1 MRVLK
6 KDYNNYRKEKQ
17 RFSIVKVSGK
27 TTSVLVGLTI
37 FGGLLLDA
45 PNAQADTT
53 PSYEVASDT
62 SSSTTAT
69 NSKEVT
75 LSSTTDKANQASDQT
90 VSSTSNES
98 SQASATSVD
107 NNEASSATSTTN
119 NVATSD
125 ASTTSSD
132 ITVANNTNTTAND
145 ATNNSTTDNTV
156 KVRTKR
162 ALPEASS
169 TTNYDVDD
177 IYNYYVSKGGTAS
190 KQKVQDLIDYKN
202 NSSRVTAI
210 LNLTVDSY
218 WVDQVLNKEVLNA
231 QKFTDSYI
239 DRIITT
245 SGNSLVTTTN
255 SKIDD
260 QIAKLTELQ
269 QKYPNSKEVEN
280 AIEKLN
286 ETKNSVTL
294 ENVYNAEKMQDVID
308 TLNKYG
314 SVSAYDDLEKAAE
327 NEQTSGSGELDNAK
341 TDAKAAIDK
350 LENLNDAQKA
360 MAKEAVDNATTTA
373 DVTTAQNAA
382 TGLDNDMSGL
392 KNSVSDVDTTKN
404 GENYTNA
411 SEEAKKAYD
420 EAVSNAQSI
429 LDQAGNNA
437 TSDEVA
443 VAKKAVEDTKTGLD
457 GTTNLSNAKN
467 EAQAAIDKLENL
479 NDAQKAAA
487 KEAVA
492 NATTTADV
500 TTAQNAATGLD
511 NDMSGLKNSV
521 SDVDTTKNGENY
533 TNASEEAKKAYDE
546 AVSNAQSILDQAG
559 NNATSDEVA
568 VAKKAVED
576 TKTGLDGTTNLSNA
590 KNEAQAAIDKLEN
603 LNDKQ
608 KAAAKEAVSNA
619 TTTADVTT
627 AQNAATGLDNDML
640 GLKNSVSDV
649 DTTKNGENY
658 TNASEEAKK
667 VYDEAVS
674 NVQAILDKAG
684 NDATSDEVAAS
695 KKAVEDAKKALDGTT
710 NLSNAKNE
718 AQAAID
724 KLENLNDAQKAAAKE
739 AVDNATTTAE
749 VTNAQTSATGLDNDM
764 LGLKNSVSDV
774 DTTKNGENYTNASEE
789 AKKVYDEAV
798 SNVQAILDKAGND
811 ATSDEVAASKKAV
824 EDAKKALDGTTNLS
838 NAKNEA
844 QAAIDKLENLNDA
857 QKAAAKEAVDN
868 ATTTAEVTNAQTSA
882 TGLDNDMLGLKN
894 SVSDVDTTKNGENYT
909 NASEEAKK
917 VYDEAVSNV
926 QAILDKAGNDATSD
940 EVAASKK
947 AVEDA
952 KKALD
957 GTTNL
962 SNAKNEAQAAIDK
975 LENLNDAQKAAAKEA
990 VDNATTTA
998 EVTNAQTSAT
1008 GLDNDMLGLKNS
1020 VSDVDTTKNG
1030 ENYTNASEEAKK
1042 VYDEA
1047 VANAQAILDQAGNS
1061 ATSDEVAAAKKAV
1074 EDAKTGLDGTSN
1086 LSNAKADAQ
1095 AAIDKLENLN
1105 DAQKAGFIADVD
1117 AASSQQLVEQAVA
1130 DAKALDSEM
1139 AKLRQEVES
1148 SNQVKDTTKY
1158 ANSSDTLK
1166 KNYDDLLA
1174 VATALVSKNGI
1185 DANLATVQQLVS
1197 ELKAARLAL
1206 NGVDTKVETNNNTN
1220 VNKAKDSL
1228 SNKATASLKTTSLPQ
1243 TGETKENTSLV
1254 GAMLATIGGVLG
1266 LGLTRRKKEDK

>member
-1 MRVLK
+1 MK

-443 VAKKAVEDTKTGLD
+443 
-457 GTTNLSNAKN
+457 
-467 EAQAAIDKLENL
+467 
-479 NDAQKAAA
+479 
-487 KEAVA
+487 
-492 NATTTADV
+492 
-500 TTAQNAATGLD
+500 
-511 NDMSGLKNSV
+511 
-521 SDVDTTKNGENY
+521 
-533 TNASEEAKKAYDE
+533 
-546 AVSNAQSILDQAG
+546 
-559 NNATSDEVA
+559 
-568 VAKKAVED
+568 
-576 TKTGLDGTTNLSNA
+576 
-590 KNEAQAAIDKLEN
+590 
-603 LNDKQ
+603 
-608 KAAAKEAVSNA
+608 
-619 TTTADVTT
+619 
-627 AQNAATGLDNDML
+627 
-640 GLKNSVSDV
+640 
-649 DTTKNGENY
+649 
-658 TNASEEAKK
+658 
-667 VYDEAVS
+667 
-674 NVQAILDKAG
+674 
-684 NDATSDEVAAS
+684 
-695 KKAVEDAKKALDGTT
+695 
-710 NLSNAKNE
+710 
-718 AQAAID
+718 
-724 KLENLNDAQKAAAKE
+724 
-739 AVDNATTTAE
+739 
-749 VTNAQTSATGLDNDM
+749 
-764 LGLKNSVSDV
+764 
-774 DTTKNGENYTNASEE
+774 
-789 AKKVYDEAV
+789 
-798 SNVQAILDKAGND
+798 
-811 ATSDEVAASKKAV
+811 
-824 EDAKKALDGTTNLS
+824 
-838 NAKNEA
+838 
-844 QAAIDKLENLNDA
+844 
-857 QKAAAKEAVDN
+857 
-868 ATTTAEVTNAQTSA
+868 
-882 TGLDNDMLGLKN
+882 
-894 SVSDVDTTKNGENYT
+894 
-909 NASEEAKK
+909 
-917 VYDEAVSNV
+917 
-926 QAILDKAGNDATSD
+926 
-940 EVAASKK
+940 
-947 AVEDA
+947 
-952 KKALD
+952 
-957 GTTNL
+957 
-962 SNAKNEAQAAIDK
+962 
-975 LENLNDAQKAAAKEA
+975 
-990 VDNATTTA
+990 
-998 EVTNAQTSAT
+998 
-1008 GLDNDMLGLKNS
+1008 
-1020 VSDVDTTKNG
+1020 
-1030 ENYTNASEEAKK
+1030 
-1042 VYDEA
+1042 
-1047 VANAQAILDQAGNS
+1047 
-1061 ATSDEVAAAKKAV
+1061 AAKKAV

>member
-1 MRVLK
+1 MK

-429 LDQAGNNA
+429 LD
-437 TSDEVA
+437 
-443 VAKKAVEDTKTGLD
+443 
-457 GTTNLSNAKN
+457 
-467 EAQAAIDKLENL
+467 
-479 NDAQKAAA
+479 
-487 KEAVA
+487 
-492 NATTTADV
+492 
-500 TTAQNAATGLD
+500 
-511 NDMSGLKNSV
+511 
-521 SDVDTTKNGENY
+521 
-533 TNASEEAKKAYDE
+533 
-546 AVSNAQSILDQAG
+546 
-559 NNATSDEVA
+559 
-568 VAKKAVED
+568 
-576 TKTGLDGTTNLSNA
+576 
-590 KNEAQAAIDKLEN
+590 
-603 LNDKQ
+603 
-608 KAAAKEAVSNA
+608 
-619 TTTADVTT
+619 
-627 AQNAATGLDNDML
+627 
-640 GLKNSVSDV
+640 
-649 DTTKNGENY
+649 
-658 TNASEEAKK
+658 
-667 VYDEAVS
+667 
-674 NVQAILDKAG
+674 KAG
-684 NDATSDEVAAS
+684 NSATSDEVAAA
-695 KKAVEDAKKALDGTT
+695 KKAVEDAKTALDGTT
-710 NLSNAKNE
+710 NLSNAKAD

-838 NAKNEA
+838 NAKADA

-962 SNAKNEAQAAIDK
+962 SNAKADAQAAIDK

-1008 GLDNDMLGLKNS
+1008 GLDNDMSDLKNS

>member
-429 LDQAGNNA
+429 LD
-437 TSDEVA
+437 
-443 VAKKAVEDTKTGLD
+443 
-457 GTTNLSNAKN
+457 
-467 EAQAAIDKLENL
+467 
-479 NDAQKAAA
+479 
-487 KEAVA
+487 
-492 NATTTADV
+492 
-500 TTAQNAATGLD
+500 
-511 NDMSGLKNSV
+511 
-521 SDVDTTKNGENY
+521 
-533 TNASEEAKKAYDE
+533 
-546 AVSNAQSILDQAG
+546 
-559 NNATSDEVA
+559 
-568 VAKKAVED
+568 
-576 TKTGLDGTTNLSNA
+576 
-590 KNEAQAAIDKLEN
+590 
-603 LNDKQ
+603 
-608 KAAAKEAVSNA
+608 
-619 TTTADVTT
+619 
-627 AQNAATGLDNDML
+627 
-640 GLKNSVSDV
+640 
-649 DTTKNGENY
+649 
-658 TNASEEAKK
+658 
-667 VYDEAVS
+667 
-674 NVQAILDKAG
+674 KAG
-684 NDATSDEVAAS
+684 NSATSDEVAAA
-695 KKAVEDAKKALDGTT
+695 KKAVEDAKTALDGTT
-710 NLSNAKNE
+710 NLSNAKAD

-764 LGLKNSVSDV
+764 SD
-774 DTTKNGENYTNASEE
+774 
-789 AKKVYDEAV
+789 
-798 SNVQAILDKAGND
+798 
-811 ATSDEVAASKKAV
+811 
-824 EDAKKALDGTTNLS
+824 
-838 NAKNEA
+838 
-844 QAAIDKLENLNDA
+844 
-857 QKAAAKEAVDN
+857 
-868 ATTTAEVTNAQTSA
+868 
-882 TGLDNDMLGLKN
+882 
-894 SVSDVDTTKNGENYT
+894 
-909 NASEEAKK
+909 
-917 VYDEAVSNV
+917 
-926 QAILDKAGNDATSD
+926 
-940 EVAASKK
+940 
-947 AVEDA
+947 
-952 KKALD
+952 
-957 GTTNL
+957 
-962 SNAKNEAQAAIDK
+962 
-975 LENLNDAQKAAAKEA
+975 
-990 VDNATTTA
+990 
-998 EVTNAQTSAT
+998 
-1008 GLDNDMLGLKNS
+1008 LKNS

>member
-429 LDQAGNNA
+429 LD
-437 TSDEVA
+437 
-443 VAKKAVEDTKTGLD
+443 
-457 GTTNLSNAKN
+457 
-467 EAQAAIDKLENL
+467 
-479 NDAQKAAA
+479 
-487 KEAVA
+487 
-492 NATTTADV
+492 
-500 TTAQNAATGLD
+500 
-511 NDMSGLKNSV
+511 
-521 SDVDTTKNGENY
+521 
-533 TNASEEAKKAYDE
+533 
-546 AVSNAQSILDQAG
+546 
-559 NNATSDEVA
+559 
-568 VAKKAVED
+568 
-576 TKTGLDGTTNLSNA
+576 
-590 KNEAQAAIDKLEN
+590 
-603 LNDKQ
+603 
-608 KAAAKEAVSNA
+608 
-619 TTTADVTT
+619 
-627 AQNAATGLDNDML
+627 
-640 GLKNSVSDV
+640 
-649 DTTKNGENY
+649 
-658 TNASEEAKK
+658 
-667 VYDEAVS
+667 
-674 NVQAILDKAG
+674 KAG
-684 NDATSDEVAAS
+684 NSATSDEVAAA
-695 KKAVEDAKKALDGTT
+695 KKAVEDAKTALDGTT
-710 NLSNAKNE
+710 NLSNAKAD

-882 TGLDNDMLGLKN
+882 TGLDNDM
-894 SVSDVDTTKNGENYT
+894 SD
-909 NASEEAKK
+909 
-917 VYDEAVSNV
+917 
-926 QAILDKAGNDATSD
+926 
-940 EVAASKK
+940 
-947 AVEDA
+947 
-952 KKALD
+952 
-957 GTTNL
+957 
-962 SNAKNEAQAAIDK
+962 
-975 LENLNDAQKAAAKEA
+975 
-990 VDNATTTA
+990 
-998 EVTNAQTSAT
+998 
-1008 GLDNDMLGLKNS
+1008 LKNS

>member
-1 MRVLK
+1 MK

-411 SEEAKKAYD
+411 SEEAKK
-420 EAVSNAQSI
+420 
-429 LDQAGNNA
+429 
-437 TSDEVA
+437 
-443 VAKKAVEDTKTGLD
+443 
-457 GTTNLSNAKN
+457 
-467 EAQAAIDKLENL
+467 
-479 NDAQKAAA
+479 
-487 KEAVA
+487 
-492 NATTTADV
+492 
-500 TTAQNAATGLD
+500 
-511 NDMSGLKNSV
+511 
-521 SDVDTTKNGENY
+521 
-533 TNASEEAKKAYDE
+533 
-546 AVSNAQSILDQAG
+546 
-559 NNATSDEVA
+559 
-568 VAKKAVED
+568 
-576 TKTGLDGTTNLSNA
+576 
-590 KNEAQAAIDKLEN
+590 
-603 LNDKQ
+603 
-608 KAAAKEAVSNA
+608 
-619 TTTADVTT
+619 
-627 AQNAATGLDNDML
+627 
-640 GLKNSVSDV
+640 
-649 DTTKNGENY
+649 
-658 TNASEEAKK
+658 

-674 NVQAILDKAG
+674 NV
-684 NDATSDEVAAS
+684 
-695 KKAVEDAKKALDGTT
+695 
-710 NLSNAKNE
+710 
-718 AQAAID
+718 
-724 KLENLNDAQKAAAKE
+724 
-739 AVDNATTTAE
+739 
-749 VTNAQTSATGLDNDM
+749 
-764 LGLKNSVSDV
+764 
-774 DTTKNGENYTNASEE
+774 
-789 AKKVYDEAV
+789 
-798 SNVQAILDKAGND
+798 
-811 ATSDEVAASKKAV
+811 
-824 EDAKKALDGTTNLS
+824 
-838 NAKNEA
+838 
-844 QAAIDKLENLNDA
+844 
-857 QKAAAKEAVDN
+857 
-868 ATTTAEVTNAQTSA
+868 
-882 TGLDNDMLGLKN
+882 
-894 SVSDVDTTKNGENYT
+894 
-909 NASEEAKK
+909 
-917 VYDEAVSNV
+917 
-926 QAILDKAGNDATSD
+926 
-940 EVAASKK
+940 
-947 AVEDA
+947 
-952 KKALD
+952 
-957 GTTNL
+957 
-962 SNAKNEAQAAIDK
+962 
-975 LENLNDAQKAAAKEA
+975 
-990 VDNATTTA
+990 
-998 EVTNAQTSAT
+998 
-1008 GLDNDMLGLKNS
+1008 
-1020 VSDVDTTKNG
+1020 
-1030 ENYTNASEEAKK
+1030 
-1042 VYDEA
+1042 
-1047 VANAQAILDQAGNS
+1047 QAILDQAGNS

>member
-1 MRVLK
+1 MK

-411 SEEAKKAYD
+411 SESAKKAYD
-420 EAVSNAQSI
+420 EAVSNAQS
-429 LDQAGNNA
+429 
-437 TSDEVA
+437 
-443 VAKKAVEDTKTGLD
+443 
-457 GTTNLSNAKN
+457 
-467 EAQAAIDKLENL
+467 
-479 NDAQKAAA
+479 
-487 KEAVA
+487 
-492 NATTTADV
+492 
-500 TTAQNAATGLD
+500 
-511 NDMSGLKNSV
+511 
-521 SDVDTTKNGENY
+521 
-533 TNASEEAKKAYDE
+533 
-546 AVSNAQSILDQAG
+546 
-559 NNATSDEVA
+559 
-568 VAKKAVED
+568 
-576 TKTGLDGTTNLSNA
+576 
-590 KNEAQAAIDKLEN
+590 
-603 LNDKQ
+603 
-608 KAAAKEAVSNA
+608 
-619 TTTADVTT
+619 
-627 AQNAATGLDNDML
+627 
-640 GLKNSVSDV
+640 
-649 DTTKNGENY
+649 
-658 TNASEEAKK
+658 
-667 VYDEAVS
+667 
-674 NVQAILDKAG
+674 
-684 NDATSDEVAAS
+684 
-695 KKAVEDAKKALDGTT
+695 
-710 NLSNAKNE
+710 
-718 AQAAID
+718 
-724 KLENLNDAQKAAAKE
+724 
-739 AVDNATTTAE
+739 
-749 VTNAQTSATGLDNDM
+749 
-764 LGLKNSVSDV
+764 
-774 DTTKNGENYTNASEE
+774 
-789 AKKVYDEAV
+789 
-798 SNVQAILDKAGND
+798 
-811 ATSDEVAASKKAV
+811 
-824 EDAKKALDGTTNLS
+824 
-838 NAKNEA
+838 
-844 QAAIDKLENLNDA
+844 
-857 QKAAAKEAVDN
+857 
-868 ATTTAEVTNAQTSA
+868 
-882 TGLDNDMLGLKN
+882 
-894 SVSDVDTTKNGENYT
+894 
-909 NASEEAKK
+909 
-917 VYDEAVSNV
+917 
-926 QAILDKAGNDATSD
+926 
-940 EVAASKK
+940 
-947 AVEDA
+947 
-952 KKALD
+952 
-957 GTTNL
+957 
-962 SNAKNEAQAAIDK
+962 
-975 LENLNDAQKAAAKEA
+975 
-990 VDNATTTA
+990 
-998 EVTNAQTSAT
+998 
-1008 GLDNDMLGLKNS
+1008 
-1020 VSDVDTTKNG
+1020 
-1030 ENYTNASEEAKK
+1030 
-1042 VYDEA
+1042 
-1047 VANAQAILDQAGNS
+1047 ILDQAGNS

>member
-1 MRVLK
+1 MK

-145 ATNNSTTDNTV
+145 ATNNSTTDNTA

-218 WVDQVLNKEVLNA
+218 WVDQVLNKEVPNA
-231 QKFTDSYI
+231 QKFTDSFI

-360 MAKEAVDNATTTA
+360 VAKEAVDNATTTA

-429 LDQAGNNA
+429 LDKAGNNA

-443 VAKKAVEDTKTGLD
+443 
-457 GTTNLSNAKN
+457 
-467 EAQAAIDKLENL
+467 AAR
-479 NDAQKAAA
+479 
-487 KEAVA
+487 EAVA
-492 NATTTADV
+492 NATTTA
-500 TTAQNAATGLD
+500 
-511 NDMSGLKNSV
+511 
-521 SDVDTTKNGENY
+521 E
-533 TNASEEAKKAYDE
+533 
-546 AVSNAQSILDQAG
+546 
-559 NNATSDEVA
+559 
-568 VAKKAVED
+568 
-576 TKTGLDGTTNLSNA
+576 
-590 KNEAQAAIDKLEN
+590 
-603 LNDKQ
+603 
-608 KAAAKEAVSNA
+608 
-619 TTTADVTT
+619 VTT

-640 GLKNSVSDV
+640 GLKDSISDV
-649 DTTKNGENY
+649 DATKNGENY
-658 TNASEEAKK
+658 TNASEAAKK
-667 VYDEAVS
+667 AYDEAVS
-674 NVQAILDKAG
+674 NAQAILDKAG
-684 NDATSDEVAAS
+684 N
-695 KKAVEDAKKALDGTT
+695 
-710 NLSNAKNE
+710 N
-718 AQAAID
+718 
-724 KLENLNDAQKAAAKE
+724 
-739 AVDNATTTAE
+739 
-749 VTNAQTSATGLDNDM
+749 
-764 LGLKNSVSDV
+764 
-774 DTTKNGENYTNASEE
+774 
-789 AKKVYDEAV
+789 
-798 SNVQAILDKAGND
+798 
-811 ATSDEVAASKKAV
+811 
-824 EDAKKALDGTTNLS
+824 
-838 NAKNEA
+838 
-844 QAAIDKLENLNDA
+844 
-857 QKAAAKEAVDN
+857 
-868 ATTTAEVTNAQTSA
+868 
-882 TGLDNDMLGLKN
+882 
-894 SVSDVDTTKNGENYT
+894 
-909 NASEEAKK
+909 
-917 VYDEAVSNV
+917 
-926 QAILDKAGNDATSD
+926 
-940 EVAASKK
+940 
-947 AVEDA
+947 
-952 KKALD
+952 
-957 GTTNL
+957 
-962 SNAKNEAQAAIDK
+962 
-975 LENLNDAQKAAAKEA
+975 
-990 VDNATTTA
+990 
-998 EVTNAQTSAT
+998 
-1008 GLDNDMLGLKNS
+1008 
-1020 VSDVDTTKNG
+1020 
-1030 ENYTNASEEAKK
+1030 
-1042 VYDEA
+1042 
-1047 VANAQAILDQAGNS
+1047 

-1074 EDAKTGLDGTSN
+1074 EDAKTALDGTTN
-1086 LSNAKADAQ
+1086 LSNAKADAK

-1117 AASSQQLVEQAVA
+1117 AASLQQLVEQAVA
-1130 DAKALDSEM
+1130 NAKALDSEM

-1206 NGVDTKVETNNNTN
+1206 NGVDSKVETNNNTD

-1243 TGETKENTSLV
+1243 TGETEENTSLV

>member
-1 MRVLK
+1 MK

-429 LDQAGNNA
+429 LDKVGNN
-437 TSDEVA
+437 
-443 VAKKAVEDTKTGLD
+443 
-457 GTTNLSNAKN
+457 
-467 EAQAAIDKLENL
+467 
-479 NDAQKAAA
+479 
-487 KEAVA
+487 
-492 NATTTADV
+492 
-500 TTAQNAATGLD
+500 
-511 NDMSGLKNSV
+511 
-521 SDVDTTKNGENY
+521 
-533 TNASEEAKKAYDE
+533 
-546 AVSNAQSILDQAG
+546 
-559 NNATSDEVA
+559 
-568 VAKKAVED
+568 
-576 TKTGLDGTTNLSNA
+576 
-590 KNEAQAAIDKLEN
+590 
-603 LNDKQ
+603 
-608 KAAAKEAVSNA
+608 
-619 TTTADVTT
+619 
-627 AQNAATGLDNDML
+627 
-640 GLKNSVSDV
+640 
-649 DTTKNGENY
+649 
-658 TNASEEAKK
+658 
-667 VYDEAVS
+667 
-674 NVQAILDKAG
+674 
-684 NDATSDEVAAS
+684 
-695 KKAVEDAKKALDGTT
+695 
-710 NLSNAKNE
+710 
-718 AQAAID
+718 
-724 KLENLNDAQKAAAKE
+724 
-739 AVDNATTTAE
+739 
-749 VTNAQTSATGLDNDM
+749 
-764 LGLKNSVSDV
+764 
-774 DTTKNGENYTNASEE
+774 
-789 AKKVYDEAV
+789 
-798 SNVQAILDKAGND
+798 
-811 ATSDEVAASKKAV
+811 
-824 EDAKKALDGTTNLS
+824 
-838 NAKNEA
+838 
-844 QAAIDKLENLNDA
+844 
-857 QKAAAKEAVDN
+857 
-868 ATTTAEVTNAQTSA
+868 
-882 TGLDNDMLGLKN
+882 
-894 SVSDVDTTKNGENYT
+894 
-909 NASEEAKK
+909 
-917 VYDEAVSNV
+917 
-926 QAILDKAGNDATSD
+926 
-940 EVAASKK
+940 
-947 AVEDA
+947 
-952 KKALD
+952 
-957 GTTNL
+957 
-962 SNAKNEAQAAIDK
+962 
-975 LENLNDAQKAAAKEA
+975 
-990 VDNATTTA
+990 
-998 EVTNAQTSAT
+998 
-1008 GLDNDMLGLKNS
+1008 
-1020 VSDVDTTKNG
+1020 
-1030 ENYTNASEEAKK
+1030 
-1042 VYDEA
+1042 
-1047 VANAQAILDQAGNS
+1047 

>member
-1 MRVLK
+1 MK

-429 LDQAGNNA
+429 LDKAGNSA

-443 VAKKAVEDTKTGLD
+443 AAKKAVEDAKTALD
-457 GTTNLSNAKN
+457 GTTNLSNAKAD
-467 EAQAAIDKLENL
+467 AQAAIDKLENL

-492 NATTTADV
+492 NATTTDDA
-500 TTAQNAATGLD
+500 TSAQNAA
-511 NDMSGLKNSV
+511 
-521 SDVDTTKNGENY
+521 
-533 TNASEEAKKAYDE
+533 
-546 AVSNAQSILDQAG
+546 
-559 NNATSDEVA
+559 
-568 VAKKAVED
+568 
-576 TKTGLDGTTNLSNA
+576 
-590 KNEAQAAIDKLEN
+590 
-603 LNDKQ
+603 
-608 KAAAKEAVSNA
+608 
-619 TTTADVTT
+619 AD
-627 AQNAATGLDNDML
+627 LDNDML

-684 NDATSDEVAAS
+684 NDAISDEVAAS

-710 NLSNAKNE
+710 NLSNAKAD

-739 AVDNATTTAE
+739 AVANATTT
-749 VTNAQTSATGLDNDM
+749 D
-764 LGLKNSVSDV
+764 
-774 DTTKNGENYTNASEE
+774 
-789 AKKVYDEAV
+789 
-798 SNVQAILDKAGND
+798 D
-811 ATSDEVAASKKAV
+811 ATS
-824 EDAKKALDGTTNLS
+824 
-838 NAKNEA
+838 A
-844 QAAIDKLENLNDA
+844 QN
-857 QKAAAKEAVDN
+857 AAAD
-868 ATTTAEVTNAQTSA
+868 
-882 TGLDNDMLGLKN
+882 
-894 SVSDVDTTKNGENYT
+894 
-909 NASEEAKK
+909 
-917 VYDEAVSNV
+917 
-926 QAILDKAGNDATSD
+926 
-940 EVAASKK
+940 
-947 AVEDA
+947 
-952 KKALD
+952 
-957 GTTNL
+957 
-962 SNAKNEAQAAIDK
+962 
-975 LENLNDAQKAAAKEA
+975 
-990 VDNATTTA
+990 
-998 EVTNAQTSAT
+998 
-1008 GLDNDMLGLKNS
+1008 LDNDMLGLKNS

>member
-1 MRVLK
+1 MK

-429 LDQAGNNA
+429 LDKVGNN
-437 TSDEVA
+437 
-443 VAKKAVEDTKTGLD
+443 
-457 GTTNLSNAKN
+457 
-467 EAQAAIDKLENL
+467 
-479 NDAQKAAA
+479 
-487 KEAVA
+487 
-492 NATTTADV
+492 
-500 TTAQNAATGLD
+500 
-511 NDMSGLKNSV
+511 
-521 SDVDTTKNGENY
+521 
-533 TNASEEAKKAYDE
+533 
-546 AVSNAQSILDQAG
+546 
-559 NNATSDEVA
+559 
-568 VAKKAVED
+568 
-576 TKTGLDGTTNLSNA
+576 
-590 KNEAQAAIDKLEN
+590 
-603 LNDKQ
+603 
-608 KAAAKEAVSNA
+608 
-619 TTTADVTT
+619 
-627 AQNAATGLDNDML
+627 
-640 GLKNSVSDV
+640 
-649 DTTKNGENY
+649 
-658 TNASEEAKK
+658 
-667 VYDEAVS
+667 
-674 NVQAILDKAG
+674 
-684 NDATSDEVAAS
+684 
-695 KKAVEDAKKALDGTT
+695 
-710 NLSNAKNE
+710 
-718 AQAAID
+718 
-724 KLENLNDAQKAAAKE
+724 
-739 AVDNATTTAE
+739 
-749 VTNAQTSATGLDNDM
+749 
-764 LGLKNSVSDV
+764 
-774 DTTKNGENYTNASEE
+774 
-789 AKKVYDEAV
+789 
-798 SNVQAILDKAGND
+798 
-811 ATSDEVAASKKAV
+811 
-824 EDAKKALDGTTNLS
+824 
-838 NAKNEA
+838 
-844 QAAIDKLENLNDA
+844 
-857 QKAAAKEAVDN
+857 
-868 ATTTAEVTNAQTSA
+868 
-882 TGLDNDMLGLKN
+882 
-894 SVSDVDTTKNGENYT
+894 
-909 NASEEAKK
+909 
-917 VYDEAVSNV
+917 
-926 QAILDKAGNDATSD
+926 
-940 EVAASKK
+940 
-947 AVEDA
+947 
-952 KKALD
+952 
-957 GTTNL
+957 
-962 SNAKNEAQAAIDK
+962 
-975 LENLNDAQKAAAKEA
+975 
-990 VDNATTTA
+990 
-998 EVTNAQTSAT
+998 
-1008 GLDNDMLGLKNS
+1008 
-1020 VSDVDTTKNG
+1020 
-1030 ENYTNASEEAKK
+1030 
-1042 VYDEA
+1042 
-1047 VANAQAILDQAGNS
+1047 

-1074 EDAKTGLDGTSN
+1074 EDAKAGLDGTTN

>member
-1 MRVLK
+1 MK

-360 MAKEAVDNATTTA
+360 AAKEAVDNATTTA

-429 LDQAGNNA
+429 LDKVGNNA

-443 VAKKAVEDTKTGLD
+443 AAKKAVEDAKAGLD
-457 GTTNLSNAKN
+457 GTTNLSNAKAD
-467 EAQAAIDKLENL
+467 AQAAIDKLENL

-487 KEAVA
+487 KEAVD

-521 SDVDTTKNGENY
+521 SDEDATKSDENY
-533 TNASEEAKKAYDE
+533 TNASESAKKAYDE

-576 TKTGLDGTTNLSNA
+576 AKT
-590 KNEAQAAIDKLEN
+590 
-603 LNDKQ
+603 
-608 KAAAKEAVSNA
+608 
-619 TTTADVTT
+619 
-627 AQNAATGLDNDML
+627 
-640 GLKNSVSDV
+640 
-649 DTTKNGENY
+649 
-658 TNASEEAKK
+658 
-667 VYDEAVS
+667 
-674 NVQAILDKAG
+674 
-684 NDATSDEVAAS
+684 
-695 KKAVEDAKKALDGTT
+695 ALDGTT

-764 LGLKNSVSDV
+764 SD
-774 DTTKNGENYTNASEE
+774 
-789 AKKVYDEAV
+789 
-798 SNVQAILDKAGND
+798 
-811 ATSDEVAASKKAV
+811 
-824 EDAKKALDGTTNLS
+824 
-838 NAKNEA
+838 
-844 QAAIDKLENLNDA
+844 
-857 QKAAAKEAVDN
+857 
-868 ATTTAEVTNAQTSA
+868 
-882 TGLDNDMLGLKN
+882 
-894 SVSDVDTTKNGENYT
+894 
-909 NASEEAKK
+909 
-917 VYDEAVSNV
+917 
-926 QAILDKAGNDATSD
+926 
-940 EVAASKK
+940 
-947 AVEDA
+947 
-952 KKALD
+952 
-957 GTTNL
+957 
-962 SNAKNEAQAAIDK
+962 
-975 LENLNDAQKAAAKEA
+975 
-990 VDNATTTA
+990 
-998 EVTNAQTSAT
+998 
-1008 GLDNDMLGLKNS
+1008 LKNS

>member
-1 MRVLK
+1 MK

-350 LENLNDAQKA
+350 LENLN
-360 MAKEAVDNATTTA
+360 
-373 DVTTAQNAA
+373 
-382 TGLDNDMSGL
+382 
-392 KNSVSDVDTTKN
+392 
-404 GENYTNA
+404 
-411 SEEAKKAYD
+411 
-420 EAVSNAQSI
+420 
-429 LDQAGNNA
+429 
-437 TSDEVA
+437 
-443 VAKKAVEDTKTGLD
+443 
-457 GTTNLSNAKN
+457 
-467 EAQAAIDKLENL
+467 
-479 NDAQKAAA
+479 
-487 KEAVA
+487 
-492 NATTTADV
+492 
-500 TTAQNAATGLD
+500 
-511 NDMSGLKNSV
+511 
-521 SDVDTTKNGENY
+521 
-533 TNASEEAKKAYDE
+533 
-546 AVSNAQSILDQAG
+546 
-559 NNATSDEVA
+559 
-568 VAKKAVED
+568 
-576 TKTGLDGTTNLSNA
+576 
-590 KNEAQAAIDKLEN
+590 
-603 LNDKQ
+603 
-608 KAAAKEAVSNA
+608 
-619 TTTADVTT
+619 
-627 AQNAATGLDNDML
+627 
-640 GLKNSVSDV
+640 
-649 DTTKNGENY
+649 
-658 TNASEEAKK
+658 
-667 VYDEAVS
+667 
-674 NVQAILDKAG
+674 
-684 NDATSDEVAAS
+684 
-695 KKAVEDAKKALDGTT
+695 
-710 NLSNAKNE
+710 E

-882 TGLDNDMLGLKN
+882 TGLDNDM
-894 SVSDVDTTKNGENYT
+894 SD
-909 NASEEAKK
+909 
-917 VYDEAVSNV
+917 
-926 QAILDKAGNDATSD
+926 
-940 EVAASKK
+940 
-947 AVEDA
+947 
-952 KKALD
+952 
-957 GTTNL
+957 
-962 SNAKNEAQAAIDK
+962 
-975 LENLNDAQKAAAKEA
+975 
-990 VDNATTTA
+990 
-998 EVTNAQTSAT
+998 
-1008 GLDNDMLGLKNS
+1008 LKNS

>member
-429 LDQAGNNA
+429 LDKAGNSA

-443 VAKKAVEDTKTGLD
+443 AAKKAVEDAKTALD
-457 GTTNLSNAKN
+457 GTTNLSNAKAD
-467 EAQAAIDKLENL
+467 AQAAIDKLENL

-487 KEAVA
+487 KEAVD
-492 NATTTADV
+492 NATTTAEV
-500 TTAQNAATGLD
+500 
-511 NDMSGLKNSV
+511 
-521 SDVDTTKNGENY
+521 
-533 TNASEEAKKAYDE
+533 TNA
-546 AVSNAQSILDQAG
+546 Q
-559 NNATSDEVA
+559 TS
-568 VAKKAVED
+568 
-576 TKTGLDGTTNLSNA
+576 
-590 KNEAQAAIDKLEN
+590 
-603 LNDKQ
+603 
-608 KAAAKEAVSNA
+608 
-619 TTTADVTT
+619 
-627 AQNAATGLDNDML
+627 ATGLDNDML

-684 NDATSDEVAAS
+684 NDAISDEVAAS

-811 ATSDEVAASKKAV
+811 AISDEVAASKKAV

-882 TGLDNDMLGLKN
+882 TGLDNDM
-894 SVSDVDTTKNGENYT
+894 SD
-909 NASEEAKK
+909 
-917 VYDEAVSNV
+917 
-926 QAILDKAGNDATSD
+926 
-940 EVAASKK
+940 
-947 AVEDA
+947 
-952 KKALD
+952 
-957 GTTNL
+957 
-962 SNAKNEAQAAIDK
+962 
-975 LENLNDAQKAAAKEA
+975 
-990 VDNATTTA
+990 
-998 EVTNAQTSAT
+998 
-1008 GLDNDMLGLKNS
+1008 LKNS

>member
-1 MRVLK
+1 MK

-119 NVATSD
+119 NVANSD

-429 LDQAGNNA
+429 LDKVGNNA

-443 VAKKAVEDTKTGLD
+443 AAKKAVEDAKAGLD
-457 GTTNLSNAKN
+457 GTTNLSNAKAD
-467 EAQAAIDKLENL
+467 AQAAIDKLENL

-521 SDVDTTKNGENY
+521 SDEDATKSDENY
-533 TNASEEAKKAYDE
+533 TNASESAKKAYDE

-576 TKTGLDGTTNLSNA
+576 AKT
-590 KNEAQAAIDKLEN
+590 
-603 LNDKQ
+603 
-608 KAAAKEAVSNA
+608 
-619 TTTADVTT
+619 
-627 AQNAATGLDNDML
+627 
-640 GLKNSVSDV
+640 
-649 DTTKNGENY
+649 
-658 TNASEEAKK
+658 
-667 VYDEAVS
+667 
-674 NVQAILDKAG
+674 
-684 NDATSDEVAAS
+684 
-695 KKAVEDAKKALDGTT
+695 ALDGTT

-764 LGLKNSVSDV
+764 SD
-774 DTTKNGENYTNASEE
+774 
-789 AKKVYDEAV
+789 
-798 SNVQAILDKAGND
+798 
-811 ATSDEVAASKKAV
+811 
-824 EDAKKALDGTTNLS
+824 
-838 NAKNEA
+838 
-844 QAAIDKLENLNDA
+844 
-857 QKAAAKEAVDN
+857 
-868 ATTTAEVTNAQTSA
+868 
-882 TGLDNDMLGLKN
+882 
-894 SVSDVDTTKNGENYT
+894 
-909 NASEEAKK
+909 
-917 VYDEAVSNV
+917 
-926 QAILDKAGNDATSD
+926 
-940 EVAASKK
+940 
-947 AVEDA
+947 
-952 KKALD
+952 
-957 GTTNL
+957 
-962 SNAKNEAQAAIDK
+962 
-975 LENLNDAQKAAAKEA
+975 
-990 VDNATTTA
+990 
-998 EVTNAQTSAT
+998 
-1008 GLDNDMLGLKNS
+1008 LKNS

>member
-1 MRVLK
+1 MK

-429 LDQAGNNA
+429 LDKVGNNA

-443 VAKKAVEDTKTGLD
+443 AAKKAVEDAKAGLD
-457 GTTNLSNAKN
+457 GTTNLSNAKAD
-467 EAQAAIDKLENL
+467 AQAAIDKLENL

-521 SDVDTTKNGENY
+521 SDEDATKSDENY
-533 TNASEEAKKAYDE
+533 TNASESAKKAYDE

-576 TKTGLDGTTNLSNA
+576 AKT
-590 KNEAQAAIDKLEN
+590 
-603 LNDKQ
+603 
-608 KAAAKEAVSNA
+608 
-619 TTTADVTT
+619 
-627 AQNAATGLDNDML
+627 
-640 GLKNSVSDV
+640 
-649 DTTKNGENY
+649 
-658 TNASEEAKK
+658 
-667 VYDEAVS
+667 
-674 NVQAILDKAG
+674 
-684 NDATSDEVAAS
+684 
-695 KKAVEDAKKALDGTT
+695 ALDGTT

-764 LGLKNSVSDV
+764 SD
-774 DTTKNGENYTNASEE
+774 
-789 AKKVYDEAV
+789 
-798 SNVQAILDKAGND
+798 
-811 ATSDEVAASKKAV
+811 
-824 EDAKKALDGTTNLS
+824 
-838 NAKNEA
+838 
-844 QAAIDKLENLNDA
+844 
-857 QKAAAKEAVDN
+857 
-868 ATTTAEVTNAQTSA
+868 
-882 TGLDNDMLGLKN
+882 
-894 SVSDVDTTKNGENYT
+894 
-909 NASEEAKK
+909 
-917 VYDEAVSNV
+917 
-926 QAILDKAGNDATSD
+926 
-940 EVAASKK
+940 
-947 AVEDA
+947 
-952 KKALD
+952 
-957 GTTNL
+957 
-962 SNAKNEAQAAIDK
+962 
-975 LENLNDAQKAAAKEA
+975 
-990 VDNATTTA
+990 
-998 EVTNAQTSAT
+998 
-1008 GLDNDMLGLKNS
+1008 LKNS

>member
-1 MRVLK
+1 MK

-392 KNSVSDVDTTKN
+392 KNSVSDEDATKSD
-404 GENYTNA
+404 ENYTNA
-411 SEEAKKAYD
+411 SESAKKAYD

-429 LDQAGNNA
+429 LDKVGNNA

-443 VAKKAVEDTKTGLD
+443 
-457 GTTNLSNAKN
+457 
-467 EAQAAIDKLENL
+467 AA
-479 NDAQKAAA
+479 
-487 KEAVA
+487 
-492 NATTTADV
+492 
-500 TTAQNAATGLD
+500 
-511 NDMSGLKNSV
+511 
-521 SDVDTTKNGENY
+521 
-533 TNASEEAKKAYDE
+533 
-546 AVSNAQSILDQAG
+546 
-559 NNATSDEVA
+559 
-568 VAKKAVED
+568 
-576 TKTGLDGTTNLSNA
+576 
-590 KNEAQAAIDKLEN
+590 
-603 LNDKQ
+603 
-608 KAAAKEAVSNA
+608 
-619 TTTADVTT
+619 
-627 AQNAATGLDNDML
+627 
-640 GLKNSVSDV
+640 
-649 DTTKNGENY
+649 
-658 TNASEEAKK
+658 
-667 VYDEAVS
+667 
-674 NVQAILDKAG
+674 
-684 NDATSDEVAAS
+684 
-695 KKAVEDAKKALDGTT
+695 KKAVEDAKTALDGTT

-764 LGLKNSVSDV
+764 SD
-774 DTTKNGENYTNASEE
+774 
-789 AKKVYDEAV
+789 
-798 SNVQAILDKAGND
+798 
-811 ATSDEVAASKKAV
+811 
-824 EDAKKALDGTTNLS
+824 
-838 NAKNEA
+838 
-844 QAAIDKLENLNDA
+844 
-857 QKAAAKEAVDN
+857 
-868 ATTTAEVTNAQTSA
+868 
-882 TGLDNDMLGLKN
+882 
-894 SVSDVDTTKNGENYT
+894 
-909 NASEEAKK
+909 
-917 VYDEAVSNV
+917 
-926 QAILDKAGNDATSD
+926 
-940 EVAASKK
+940 
-947 AVEDA
+947 
-952 KKALD
+952 
-957 GTTNL
+957 
-962 SNAKNEAQAAIDK
+962 
-975 LENLNDAQKAAAKEA
+975 
-990 VDNATTTA
+990 
-998 EVTNAQTSAT
+998 
-1008 GLDNDMLGLKNS
+1008 LKNS

>member
-1 MRVLK
+1 MK

-429 LDQAGNNA
+429 LDKVGNNA

-443 VAKKAVEDTKTGLD
+443 AAKKAVEDAKAGLD
-457 GTTNLSNAKN
+457 GTTNLSNAKAD
-467 EAQAAIDKLENL
+467 AQAAIDKLENL

-521 SDVDTTKNGENY
+521 SDEDATKSDENY
-533 TNASEEAKKAYDE
+533 TNASESAKKAYDE

-576 TKTGLDGTTNLSNA
+576 AKTALDGTTNLSNA

-658 TNASEEAKK
+658 TNASEAAKKAYDEAVANAQAILDQAGNSATSDEVAAAKKAVEDAKTALDGTTNLSNAKADAQAAIDKLENLNDAQKAAAKEAVANATTTDDATSAQNAAADLDNDMLGLKNSVSDVDTTKNGENYTNASEEAKK

-684 NDATSDEVAAS
+684 NDAISDEVAAS

-764 LGLKNSVSDV
+764 SD
-774 DTTKNGENYTNASEE
+774 
-789 AKKVYDEAV
+789 
-798 SNVQAILDKAGND
+798 
-811 ATSDEVAASKKAV
+811 
-824 EDAKKALDGTTNLS
+824 
-838 NAKNEA
+838 
-844 QAAIDKLENLNDA
+844 
-857 QKAAAKEAVDN
+857 
-868 ATTTAEVTNAQTSA
+868 
-882 TGLDNDMLGLKN
+882 
-894 SVSDVDTTKNGENYT
+894 
-909 NASEEAKK
+909 
-917 VYDEAVSNV
+917 
-926 QAILDKAGNDATSD
+926 
-940 EVAASKK
+940 
-947 AVEDA
+947 
-952 KKALD
+952 
-957 GTTNL
+957 
-962 SNAKNEAQAAIDK
+962 
-975 LENLNDAQKAAAKEA
+975 
-990 VDNATTTA
+990 
-998 EVTNAQTSAT
+998 
-1008 GLDNDMLGLKNS
+1008 LKNS

>member
-1 MRVLK
+1 MK

-429 LDQAGNNA
+429 LDKVANSA

-443 VAKKAVEDTKTGLD
+443 AAKKAVEDAKAGLD
-457 GTTNLSNAKN
+457 GTTNLSNAKAD
-467 EAQAAIDKLENL
+467 AQAAIDKLENL

-500 TTAQNAATGLD
+500 ATAQNAATGLD

-521 SDVDTTKNGENY
+521 SDEDATKSDENY
-533 TNASEEAKKAYDE
+533 TNASESAKKAYDE

-576 TKTGLDGTTNLSNA
+576 AKT
-590 KNEAQAAIDKLEN
+590 
-603 LNDKQ
+603 
-608 KAAAKEAVSNA
+608 
-619 TTTADVTT
+619 
-627 AQNAATGLDNDML
+627 
-640 GLKNSVSDV
+640 
-649 DTTKNGENY
+649 
-658 TNASEEAKK
+658 
-667 VYDEAVS
+667 
-674 NVQAILDKAG
+674 
-684 NDATSDEVAAS
+684 
-695 KKAVEDAKKALDGTT
+695 ALDGTT

-764 LGLKNSVSDV
+764 SD
-774 DTTKNGENYTNASEE
+774 
-789 AKKVYDEAV
+789 
-798 SNVQAILDKAGND
+798 
-811 ATSDEVAASKKAV
+811 
-824 EDAKKALDGTTNLS
+824 
-838 NAKNEA
+838 
-844 QAAIDKLENLNDA
+844 
-857 QKAAAKEAVDN
+857 
-868 ATTTAEVTNAQTSA
+868 
-882 TGLDNDMLGLKN
+882 
-894 SVSDVDTTKNGENYT
+894 
-909 NASEEAKK
+909 
-917 VYDEAVSNV
+917 
-926 QAILDKAGNDATSD
+926 
-940 EVAASKK
+940 
-947 AVEDA
+947 
-952 KKALD
+952 
-957 GTTNL
+957 
-962 SNAKNEAQAAIDK
+962 
-975 LENLNDAQKAAAKEA
+975 
-990 VDNATTTA
+990 
-998 EVTNAQTSAT
+998 
-1008 GLDNDMLGLKNS
+1008 LKNS

>member
-429 LDQAGNNA
+429 LDKVGNNA

-443 VAKKAVEDTKTGLD
+443 AAKKAVEDAKAGLD
-457 GTTNLSNAKN
+457 GTTNLSNAKAD
-467 EAQAAIDKLENL
+467 AQAAIDKLENL

-521 SDVDTTKNGENY
+521 SDEDATKSDENY
-533 TNASEEAKKAYDE
+533 TNASESAKKAYDE
-546 AVSNAQSILDQAG
+546 AVSNAQSILDKSG

-576 TKTGLDGTTNLSNA
+576 AKTALDGTTNLSNA

-619 TTTADVTT
+619 TTTADVIT

-658 TNASEEAKK
+658 TNASEAAKK
-667 VYDEAVS
+667 AYDEAVA
-674 NVQAILDKAG
+674 NAQAILDQAG
-684 NDATSDEVAAS
+684 NSATSDEVAAA
-695 KKAVEDAKKALDGTT
+695 KKAVEDAKTALDGTT
-710 NLSNAKNE
+710 NLSNAKAD

-764 LGLKNSVSDV
+764 SD
-774 DTTKNGENYTNASEE
+774 
-789 AKKVYDEAV
+789 
-798 SNVQAILDKAGND
+798 
-811 ATSDEVAASKKAV
+811 
-824 EDAKKALDGTTNLS
+824 
-838 NAKNEA
+838 
-844 QAAIDKLENLNDA
+844 
-857 QKAAAKEAVDN
+857 
-868 ATTTAEVTNAQTSA
+868 
-882 TGLDNDMLGLKN
+882 
-894 SVSDVDTTKNGENYT
+894 
-909 NASEEAKK
+909 
-917 VYDEAVSNV
+917 
-926 QAILDKAGNDATSD
+926 
-940 EVAASKK
+940 
-947 AVEDA
+947 
-952 KKALD
+952 
-957 GTTNL
+957 
-962 SNAKNEAQAAIDK
+962 
-975 LENLNDAQKAAAKEA
+975 
-990 VDNATTTA
+990 
-998 EVTNAQTSAT
+998 
-1008 GLDNDMLGLKNS
+1008 LKNS

-1174 VATALVSKNGI
+1174 VATVLVSKNGI

>member
-1 MRVLK
+1 MK

-429 LDQAGNNA
+429 LD
-437 TSDEVA
+437 
-443 VAKKAVEDTKTGLD
+443 
-457 GTTNLSNAKN
+457 
-467 EAQAAIDKLENL
+467 
-479 NDAQKAAA
+479 
-487 KEAVA
+487 
-492 NATTTADV
+492 
-500 TTAQNAATGLD
+500 
-511 NDMSGLKNSV
+511 
-521 SDVDTTKNGENY
+521 
-533 TNASEEAKKAYDE
+533 
-546 AVSNAQSILDQAG
+546 
-559 NNATSDEVA
+559 
-568 VAKKAVED
+568 
-576 TKTGLDGTTNLSNA
+576 
-590 KNEAQAAIDKLEN
+590 
-603 LNDKQ
+603 
-608 KAAAKEAVSNA
+608 
-619 TTTADVTT
+619 
-627 AQNAATGLDNDML
+627 
-640 GLKNSVSDV
+640 
-649 DTTKNGENY
+649 
-658 TNASEEAKK
+658 
-667 VYDEAVS
+667 
-674 NVQAILDKAG
+674 KAG
-684 NDATSDEVAAS
+684 NSATSDEVAAA
-695 KKAVEDAKKALDGTT
+695 KKAVEDAKTALDGTT
-710 NLSNAKNE
+710 NLSNAKAD

-975 LENLNDAQKAAAKEA
+975 LENLNDAQKA
-990 VDNATTTA
+990 
-998 EVTNAQTSAT
+998 
-1008 GLDNDMLGLKNS
+1008 
-1020 VSDVDTTKNG
+1020 
-1030 ENYTNASEEAKK
+1030 
-1042 VYDEA
+1042 
-1047 VANAQAILDQAGNS
+1047 
-1061 ATSDEVAAAKKAV
+1061 
-1074 EDAKTGLDGTSN
+1074 
-1086 LSNAKADAQ
+1086 
-1095 AAIDKLENLN
+1095 
-1105 DAQKAGFIADVD
+1105 GFIADVD

>member
-429 LDQAGNNA
+429 LDKVGNNA
-437 TSDEVA
+437 TSD
-443 VAKKAVEDTKTGLD
+443 
-457 GTTNLSNAKN
+457 
-467 EAQAAIDKLENL
+467 
-479 NDAQKAAA
+479 
-487 KEAVA
+487 
-492 NATTTADV
+492 
-500 TTAQNAATGLD
+500 
-511 NDMSGLKNSV
+511 
-521 SDVDTTKNGENY
+521 
-533 TNASEEAKKAYDE
+533 
-546 AVSNAQSILDQAG
+546 
-559 NNATSDEVA
+559 
-568 VAKKAVED
+568 
-576 TKTGLDGTTNLSNA
+576 
-590 KNEAQAAIDKLEN
+590 
-603 LNDKQ
+603 
-608 KAAAKEAVSNA
+608 
-619 TTTADVTT
+619 
-627 AQNAATGLDNDML
+627 
-640 GLKNSVSDV
+640 
-649 DTTKNGENY
+649 
-658 TNASEEAKK
+658 
-667 VYDEAVS
+667 
-674 NVQAILDKAG
+674 
-684 NDATSDEVAAS
+684 
-695 KKAVEDAKKALDGTT
+695 
-710 NLSNAKNE
+710 
-718 AQAAID
+718 
-724 KLENLNDAQKAAAKE
+724 
-739 AVDNATTTAE
+739 
-749 VTNAQTSATGLDNDM
+749 
-764 LGLKNSVSDV
+764 
-774 DTTKNGENYTNASEE
+774 
-789 AKKVYDEAV
+789 
-798 SNVQAILDKAGND
+798 
-811 ATSDEVAASKKAV
+811 
-824 EDAKKALDGTTNLS
+824 
-838 NAKNEA
+838 
-844 QAAIDKLENLNDA
+844 
-857 QKAAAKEAVDN
+857 
-868 ATTTAEVTNAQTSA
+868 
-882 TGLDNDMLGLKN
+882 
-894 SVSDVDTTKNGENYT
+894 
-909 NASEEAKK
+909 
-917 VYDEAVSNV
+917 
-926 QAILDKAGNDATSD
+926 
-940 EVAASKK
+940 
-947 AVEDA
+947 
-952 KKALD
+952 
-957 GTTNL
+957 
-962 SNAKNEAQAAIDK
+962 
-975 LENLNDAQKAAAKEA
+975 
-990 VDNATTTA
+990 
-998 EVTNAQTSAT
+998 
-1008 GLDNDMLGLKNS
+1008 
-1020 VSDVDTTKNG
+1020 
-1030 ENYTNASEEAKK
+1030 
-1042 VYDEA
+1042 
-1047 VANAQAILDQAGNS
+1047 
-1061 ATSDEVAAAKKAV
+1061 
-1074 EDAKTGLDGTSN
+1074 
-1086 LSNAKADAQ
+1086 
-1095 AAIDKLENLN
+1095 
-1105 DAQKAGFIADVD
+1105 
-1117 AASSQQLVEQAVA
+1117 
-1130 DAKALDSEM
+1130 
-1139 AKLRQEVES
+1139 
-1148 SNQVKDTTKY
+1148 
-1158 ANSSDTLK
+1158 
-1166 KNYDDLLA
+1166 
-1174 VATALVSKNGI
+1174 
-1185 DANLATVQQLVS
+1185 
-1197 ELKAARLAL
+1197 
-1206 NGVDTKVETNNNTN
+1206 
-1220 VNKAKDSL
+1220 
-1228 SNKATASLKTTSLPQ
+1228 
-1243 TGETKENTSLV
+1243 
-1254 GAMLATIGGVLG
+1254 
-1266 LGLTRRKKEDK
+1266 

>member
-1 MRVLK
+1 MK

-429 LDQAGNNA
+429 LD
-437 TSDEVA
+437 
-443 VAKKAVEDTKTGLD
+443 
-457 GTTNLSNAKN
+457 
-467 EAQAAIDKLENL
+467 
-479 NDAQKAAA
+479 
-487 KEAVA
+487 
-492 NATTTADV
+492 
-500 TTAQNAATGLD
+500 
-511 NDMSGLKNSV
+511 
-521 SDVDTTKNGENY
+521 
-533 TNASEEAKKAYDE
+533 
-546 AVSNAQSILDQAG
+546 
-559 NNATSDEVA
+559 
-568 VAKKAVED
+568 
-576 TKTGLDGTTNLSNA
+576 
-590 KNEAQAAIDKLEN
+590 
-603 LNDKQ
+603 
-608 KAAAKEAVSNA
+608 
-619 TTTADVTT
+619 
-627 AQNAATGLDNDML
+627 
-640 GLKNSVSDV
+640 
-649 DTTKNGENY
+649 
-658 TNASEEAKK
+658 
-667 VYDEAVS
+667 
-674 NVQAILDKAG
+674 KAG
-684 NDATSDEVAAS
+684 NSATSDEVAAA
-695 KKAVEDAKKALDGTT
+695 KKAVEDAKTALDGTT
-710 NLSNAKNE
+710 NLSNAKAD

-764 LGLKNSVSDV
+764 SD
-774 DTTKNGENYTNASEE
+774 
-789 AKKVYDEAV
+789 
-798 SNVQAILDKAGND
+798 
-811 ATSDEVAASKKAV
+811 
-824 EDAKKALDGTTNLS
+824 
-838 NAKNEA
+838 
-844 QAAIDKLENLNDA
+844 
-857 QKAAAKEAVDN
+857 
-868 ATTTAEVTNAQTSA
+868 
-882 TGLDNDMLGLKN
+882 
-894 SVSDVDTTKNGENYT
+894 
-909 NASEEAKK
+909 
-917 VYDEAVSNV
+917 
-926 QAILDKAGNDATSD
+926 
-940 EVAASKK
+940 
-947 AVEDA
+947 
-952 KKALD
+952 
-957 GTTNL
+957 
-962 SNAKNEAQAAIDK
+962 
-975 LENLNDAQKAAAKEA
+975 
-990 VDNATTTA
+990 
-998 EVTNAQTSAT
+998 
-1008 GLDNDMLGLKNS
+1008 LKNS

>member
-1 MRVLK
+1 MK

-429 LDQAGNNA
+429 LD
-437 TSDEVA
+437 
-443 VAKKAVEDTKTGLD
+443 
-457 GTTNLSNAKN
+457 
-467 EAQAAIDKLENL
+467 
-479 NDAQKAAA
+479 
-487 KEAVA
+487 
-492 NATTTADV
+492 
-500 TTAQNAATGLD
+500 
-511 NDMSGLKNSV
+511 
-521 SDVDTTKNGENY
+521 
-533 TNASEEAKKAYDE
+533 
-546 AVSNAQSILDQAG
+546 
-559 NNATSDEVA
+559 
-568 VAKKAVED
+568 
-576 TKTGLDGTTNLSNA
+576 
-590 KNEAQAAIDKLEN
+590 
-603 LNDKQ
+603 
-608 KAAAKEAVSNA
+608 
-619 TTTADVTT
+619 
-627 AQNAATGLDNDML
+627 
-640 GLKNSVSDV
+640 
-649 DTTKNGENY
+649 
-658 TNASEEAKK
+658 
-667 VYDEAVS
+667 
-674 NVQAILDKAG
+674 KAG
-684 NDATSDEVAAS
+684 NSATSDEVAAA
-695 KKAVEDAKKALDGTT
+695 KKAVEDAKTALDGTT
-710 NLSNAKNE
+710 NLSNAKAD

-811 ATSDEVAASKKAV
+811 AISDEVAASKKAV

-882 TGLDNDMLGLKN
+882 TGLDNDM
-894 SVSDVDTTKNGENYT
+894 SD
-909 NASEEAKK
+909 
-917 VYDEAVSNV
+917 
-926 QAILDKAGNDATSD
+926 
-940 EVAASKK
+940 
-947 AVEDA
+947 
-952 KKALD
+952 
-957 GTTNL
+957 
-962 SNAKNEAQAAIDK
+962 
-975 LENLNDAQKAAAKEA
+975 
-990 VDNATTTA
+990 
-998 EVTNAQTSAT
+998 
-1008 GLDNDMLGLKNS
+1008 LKNS

>member
-1 MRVLK
+1 MK

-75 LSSTTDKANQASDQT
+75 LSSTTDKANQVSDQT

-145 ATNNSTTDNTV
+145 ATNNSTTDNTA

-210 LNLTVDSY
+210 LNITVDSY
-218 WVDQVLNKEVLNA
+218 WVDQAVNKEVPNA
-231 QKFTDSYI
+231 QRFTDSFI

-294 ENVYNAEKMQDVID
+294 ENIYNAEKMQDVID

-360 MAKEAVDNATTTA
+360 AAKEAVDKATTTA

-382 TGLDNDMSGL
+382 KGLDNDMSGL
-392 KNSVSDVDTTKN
+392 KNSVSDVDATKN

-411 SEEAKKAYD
+411 SEEAKKVYD
-420 EAVSNAQSI
+420 EAVSNAQAI
-429 LDQAGNNA
+429 LDKAGNNA

-443 VAKKAVEDTKTGLD
+443 AAKRAVEDAKEALD
-457 GTTNLSNAKN
+457 GTSNLSNAKN

-492 NATTTADV
+492 NATTTAEV
-500 TTAQNAATGLD
+500 TSVQNVATGLD
-511 NDMSGLKNSV
+511 SDMSDLSNSV
-521 SDVDTTKNGENY
+521 SDVDATK
-533 TNASEEAKKAYDE
+533 
-546 AVSNAQSILDQAG
+546 
-559 NNATSDEVA
+559 SD
-568 VAKKAVED
+568 
-576 TKTGLDGTTNLSNA
+576 
-590 KNEAQAAIDKLEN
+590 
-603 LNDKQ
+603 
-608 KAAAKEAVSNA
+608 
-619 TTTADVTT
+619 
-627 AQNAATGLDNDML
+627 
-640 GLKNSVSDV
+640 
-649 DTTKNGENY
+649 ENY

-674 NVQAILDKAG
+674 NAQAILDKAG
-684 NDATSDEVAAS
+684 NNATSDEVAAA
-695 KKAVEDAKKALDGTT
+695 KKAVEDAKAGLDGTS

-739 AVDNATTTAE
+739 AVANAATTAE
-749 VTNAQTSATGLDNDM
+749 VTTAQTAATGLDNDM
-764 LGLKNSVSDV
+764 SDLKNSVSDV
-774 DTTKNGENYTNASEE
+774 DATKSGENYTNASEA
-789 AKKVYDEAV
+789 AKNAYDEAV
-798 SNVQAILDKAGND
+798 SNAQAILDKAGN
-811 ATSDEVAASKKAV
+811 
-824 EDAKKALDGTTNLS
+824 N
-838 NAKNEA
+838 
-844 QAAIDKLENLNDA
+844 
-857 QKAAAKEAVDN
+857 
-868 ATTTAEVTNAQTSA
+868 
-882 TGLDNDMLGLKN
+882 
-894 SVSDVDTTKNGENYT
+894 
-909 NASEEAKK
+909 
-917 VYDEAVSNV
+917 
-926 QAILDKAGNDATSD
+926 
-940 EVAASKK
+940 
-947 AVEDA
+947 
-952 KKALD
+952 
-957 GTTNL
+957 
-962 SNAKNEAQAAIDK
+962 
-975 LENLNDAQKAAAKEA
+975 
-990 VDNATTTA
+990 
-998 EVTNAQTSAT
+998 
-1008 GLDNDMLGLKNS
+1008 
-1020 VSDVDTTKNG
+1020 
-1030 ENYTNASEEAKK
+1030 
-1042 VYDEA
+1042 
-1047 VANAQAILDQAGNS
+1047 

-1074 EDAKTGLDGTSN
+1074 EDAKAGLDGTTN
-1086 LSNAKADAQ
+1086 LSNAKKDAQ

-1117 AASSQQLVEQAVA
+1117 AASSQQLVEQAVT

-1197 ELKAARLAL
+1197 ELKAAKLAL
-1206 NGVDTKVETNNNTN
+1206 NGVDTKVETNTNTNSSSN

-1228 SNKATASLKTTSLPQ
+1228 SNKATSGLKTTSLPQ

-1266 LGLTRRKKEDK
+1266 LGLARRKKEDK

>member
-1 MRVLK
+1 MK

-429 LDQAGNNA
+429 LDKAGNSA

-443 VAKKAVEDTKTGLD
+443 AAKKAVEDAKTALD
-457 GTTNLSNAKN
+457 GTTNLSNAKAD
-467 EAQAAIDKLENL
+467 AQAAIDKLENL

-487 KEAVA
+487 KEAVD
-492 NATTTADV
+492 NATTTAEV
-500 TTAQNAATGLD
+500 
-511 NDMSGLKNSV
+511 
-521 SDVDTTKNGENY
+521 
-533 TNASEEAKKAYDE
+533 TNA
-546 AVSNAQSILDQAG
+546 Q
-559 NNATSDEVA
+559 TS
-568 VAKKAVED
+568 
-576 TKTGLDGTTNLSNA
+576 
-590 KNEAQAAIDKLEN
+590 
-603 LNDKQ
+603 
-608 KAAAKEAVSNA
+608 
-619 TTTADVTT
+619 
-627 AQNAATGLDNDML
+627 ATGLDNDML

-684 NDATSDEVAAS
+684 NDAISDEVAAS

-811 ATSDEVAASKKAV
+811 AISDEVAASKKAV

-882 TGLDNDMLGLKN
+882 TGLDNDM
-894 SVSDVDTTKNGENYT
+894 SD
-909 NASEEAKK
+909 
-917 VYDEAVSNV
+917 
-926 QAILDKAGNDATSD
+926 
-940 EVAASKK
+940 
-947 AVEDA
+947 
-952 KKALD
+952 
-957 GTTNL
+957 
-962 SNAKNEAQAAIDK
+962 
-975 LENLNDAQKAAAKEA
+975 
-990 VDNATTTA
+990 
-998 EVTNAQTSAT
+998 
-1008 GLDNDMLGLKNS
+1008 LKNS

>member
-1 MRVLK
+1 MK

-429 LDQAGNNA
+429 LDKVGNNA

-443 VAKKAVEDTKTGLD
+443 AAKKAVEDAKAGLD
-457 GTTNLSNAKN
+457 GTTNLSNAKAD
-467 EAQAAIDKLENL
+467 AQAAIDKLENL

-500 TTAQNAATGLD
+500 ATAQNAATGLD

-521 SDVDTTKNGENY
+521 SDEDATKSDENY
-533 TNASEEAKKAYDE
+533 TNASESAKKAYDE

-576 TKTGLDGTTNLSNA
+576 AKT
-590 KNEAQAAIDKLEN
+590 
-603 LNDKQ
+603 
-608 KAAAKEAVSNA
+608 
-619 TTTADVTT
+619 
-627 AQNAATGLDNDML
+627 
-640 GLKNSVSDV
+640 
-649 DTTKNGENY
+649 
-658 TNASEEAKK
+658 
-667 VYDEAVS
+667 
-674 NVQAILDKAG
+674 
-684 NDATSDEVAAS
+684 
-695 KKAVEDAKKALDGTT
+695 ALDGTT

-764 LGLKNSVSDV
+764 SD
-774 DTTKNGENYTNASEE
+774 
-789 AKKVYDEAV
+789 
-798 SNVQAILDKAGND
+798 
-811 ATSDEVAASKKAV
+811 
-824 EDAKKALDGTTNLS
+824 
-838 NAKNEA
+838 
-844 QAAIDKLENLNDA
+844 
-857 QKAAAKEAVDN
+857 
-868 ATTTAEVTNAQTSA
+868 
-882 TGLDNDMLGLKN
+882 
-894 SVSDVDTTKNGENYT
+894 
-909 NASEEAKK
+909 
-917 VYDEAVSNV
+917 
-926 QAILDKAGNDATSD
+926 
-940 EVAASKK
+940 
-947 AVEDA
+947 
-952 KKALD
+952 
-957 GTTNL
+957 
-962 SNAKNEAQAAIDK
+962 
-975 LENLNDAQKAAAKEA
+975 
-990 VDNATTTA
+990 
-998 EVTNAQTSAT
+998 
-1008 GLDNDMLGLKNS
+1008 LKNS

>member
-1 MRVLK
+1 MK

-429 LDQAGNNA
+429 LDKAGNSA

-443 VAKKAVEDTKTGLD
+443 AAKKAVEDAKTALD
-457 GTTNLSNAKN
+457 GTTNLSNAKAD
-467 EAQAAIDKLENL
+467 AQAAIDKLENL

-492 NATTTADV
+492 NATTTDDA
-500 TTAQNAATGLD
+500 TSAQNAA
-511 NDMSGLKNSV
+511 
-521 SDVDTTKNGENY
+521 
-533 TNASEEAKKAYDE
+533 
-546 AVSNAQSILDQAG
+546 
-559 NNATSDEVA
+559 
-568 VAKKAVED
+568 
-576 TKTGLDGTTNLSNA
+576 
-590 KNEAQAAIDKLEN
+590 
-603 LNDKQ
+603 
-608 KAAAKEAVSNA
+608 
-619 TTTADVTT
+619 AD
-627 AQNAATGLDNDML
+627 LDNDML

-764 LGLKNSVSDV
+764 SD
-774 DTTKNGENYTNASEE
+774 
-789 AKKVYDEAV
+789 
-798 SNVQAILDKAGND
+798 
-811 ATSDEVAASKKAV
+811 
-824 EDAKKALDGTTNLS
+824 
-838 NAKNEA
+838 
-844 QAAIDKLENLNDA
+844 
-857 QKAAAKEAVDN
+857 
-868 ATTTAEVTNAQTSA
+868 
-882 TGLDNDMLGLKN
+882 
-894 SVSDVDTTKNGENYT
+894 
-909 NASEEAKK
+909 
-917 VYDEAVSNV
+917 
-926 QAILDKAGNDATSD
+926 
-940 EVAASKK
+940 
-947 AVEDA
+947 
-952 KKALD
+952 
-957 GTTNL
+957 
-962 SNAKNEAQAAIDK
+962 
-975 LENLNDAQKAAAKEA
+975 
-990 VDNATTTA
+990 
-998 EVTNAQTSAT
+998 
-1008 GLDNDMLGLKNS
+1008 LKNS

>member
-1 MRVLK
+1 MK

-314 SVSAYDDLEKAAE
+314 SVSAYDDLEKASE

-429 LDQAGNNA
+429 LDKVGNNA

-443 VAKKAVEDTKTGLD
+443 AAKKAVEDAKAGLD
-457 GTTNLSNAKN
+457 GTTNLSNAKAD
-467 EAQAAIDKLENL
+467 AQAAIDKLENL

-521 SDVDTTKNGENY
+521 SDEDATKSDENY
-533 TNASEEAKKAYDE
+533 TNASESAKKAYDE
-546 AVSNAQSILDQAG
+546 AVSNAQSILDKAG

-576 TKTGLDGTTNLSNA
+576 AKTALDGTTNLSNA

-658 TNASEEAKK
+658 TNASEAAKKAYDEAVANAQAILDQAGNSATSDEVAAAKKAVEDAKTALDGTTNLSNAKADAQAAIDKLENLNDAQKAAAKEAVANATTTDDATSAQNAAADLDNDMLGLKNSVSDVDTTKNGENNTNASEEAKK

-684 NDATSDEVAAS
+684 NDAISDEVAAS

-764 LGLKNSVSDV
+764 SD
-774 DTTKNGENYTNASEE
+774 
-789 AKKVYDEAV
+789 
-798 SNVQAILDKAGND
+798 
-811 ATSDEVAASKKAV
+811 
-824 EDAKKALDGTTNLS
+824 
-838 NAKNEA
+838 
-844 QAAIDKLENLNDA
+844 
-857 QKAAAKEAVDN
+857 
-868 ATTTAEVTNAQTSA
+868 
-882 TGLDNDMLGLKN
+882 
-894 SVSDVDTTKNGENYT
+894 
-909 NASEEAKK
+909 
-917 VYDEAVSNV
+917 
-926 QAILDKAGNDATSD
+926 
-940 EVAASKK
+940 
-947 AVEDA
+947 
-952 KKALD
+952 
-957 GTTNL
+957 
-962 SNAKNEAQAAIDK
+962 
-975 LENLNDAQKAAAKEA
+975 
-990 VDNATTTA
+990 
-998 EVTNAQTSAT
+998 
-1008 GLDNDMLGLKNS
+1008 LKNS

-1130 DAKALDSEM
+1130 DAKALDSEV

>member
-1 MRVLK
+1 MK

-429 LDQAGNNA
+429 LDKVGNNA

-443 VAKKAVEDTKTGLD
+443 AAKKAVEDAKAGLD
-457 GTTNLSNAKN
+457 GTTNLSNAKAD
-467 EAQAAIDKLENL
+467 AQAAIDKLENL

-521 SDVDTTKNGENY
+521 SDEDATKSDENY
-533 TNASEEAKKAYDE
+533 TNASESAKKAYDE

-576 TKTGLDGTTNLSNA
+576 AKT
-590 KNEAQAAIDKLEN
+590 
-603 LNDKQ
+603 
-608 KAAAKEAVSNA
+608 
-619 TTTADVTT
+619 
-627 AQNAATGLDNDML
+627 
-640 GLKNSVSDV
+640 
-649 DTTKNGENY
+649 
-658 TNASEEAKK
+658 
-667 VYDEAVS
+667 
-674 NVQAILDKAG
+674 
-684 NDATSDEVAAS
+684 
-695 KKAVEDAKKALDGTT
+695 ALDGTT

-724 KLENLNDAQKAAAKE
+724 KLENLNDTQKAAAKE
-739 AVDNATTTAE
+739 AVANATTT
-749 VTNAQTSATGLDNDM
+749 D
-764 LGLKNSVSDV
+764 
-774 DTTKNGENYTNASEE
+774 
-789 AKKVYDEAV
+789 
-798 SNVQAILDKAGND
+798 D
-811 ATSDEVAASKKAV
+811 ATSA
-824 EDAKKALDGTTNLS
+824 
-838 NAKNEA
+838 
-844 QAAIDKLENLNDA
+844 
-857 QKAAAKEAVDN
+857 
-868 ATTTAEVTNAQTSA
+868 
-882 TGLDNDMLGLKN
+882 
-894 SVSDVDTTKNGENYT
+894 
-909 NASEEAKK
+909 
-917 VYDEAVSNV
+917 
-926 QAILDKAGNDATSD
+926 
-940 EVAASKK
+940 
-947 AVEDA
+947 
-952 KKALD
+952 
-957 GTTNL
+957 
-962 SNAKNEAQAAIDK
+962 
-975 LENLNDAQKAAAKEA
+975 
-990 VDNATTTA
+990 
-998 EVTNAQTSAT
+998 
-1008 GLDNDMLGLKNS
+1008 
-1020 VSDVDTTKNG
+1020 
-1030 ENYTNASEEAKK
+1030 
-1042 VYDEA
+1042 
-1047 VANAQAILDQAGNS
+1047 
-1061 ATSDEVAAAKKAV
+1061 
-1074 EDAKTGLDGTSN
+1074 
-1086 LSNAKADAQ
+1086 
-1095 AAIDKLENLN
+1095 
-1105 DAQKAGFIADVD
+1105 
-1117 AASSQQLVEQAVA
+1117 
-1130 DAKALDSEM
+1130 
-1139 AKLRQEVES
+1139 
-1148 SNQVKDTTKY
+1148 
-1158 ANSSDTLK
+1158 
-1166 KNYDDLLA
+1166 
-1174 VATALVSKNGI
+1174 
-1185 DANLATVQQLVS
+1185 
-1197 ELKAARLAL
+1197 
-1206 NGVDTKVETNNNTN
+1206 
-1220 VNKAKDSL
+1220 
-1228 SNKATASLKTTSLPQ
+1228 
-1243 TGETKENTSLV
+1243 
-1254 GAMLATIGGVLG
+1254 
-1266 LGLTRRKKEDK
+1266 

>member
-1 MRVLK
+1 MK

-429 LDQAGNNA
+429 LDKAGNSA

-443 VAKKAVEDTKTGLD
+443 AAKKAVEDAKTALD
-457 GTTNLSNAKN
+457 GTTNLSNAKAD
-467 EAQAAIDKLENL
+467 AQAAIDKLENL

-492 NATTTADV
+492 NATTTDDA
-500 TTAQNAATGLD
+500 TSAQNAA
-511 NDMSGLKNSV
+511 
-521 SDVDTTKNGENY
+521 
-533 TNASEEAKKAYDE
+533 
-546 AVSNAQSILDQAG
+546 
-559 NNATSDEVA
+559 
-568 VAKKAVED
+568 
-576 TKTGLDGTTNLSNA
+576 
-590 KNEAQAAIDKLEN
+590 
-603 LNDKQ
+603 
-608 KAAAKEAVSNA
+608 
-619 TTTADVTT
+619 AD
-627 AQNAATGLDNDML
+627 LDNDML

-739 AVDNATTTAE
+739 AVANATTTDDA
-749 VTNAQTSATGLDNDM
+749 TSAQNAAADLDNDM

-838 NAKNEA
+838 NAKNE
-844 QAAIDKLENLNDA
+844 
-857 QKAAAKEAVDN
+857 
-868 ATTTAEVTNAQTSA
+868 
-882 TGLDNDMLGLKN
+882 
-894 SVSDVDTTKNGENYT
+894 
-909 NASEEAKK
+909 
-917 VYDEAVSNV
+917 
-926 QAILDKAGNDATSD
+926 
-940 EVAASKK
+940 
-947 AVEDA
+947 
-952 KKALD
+952 
-957 GTTNL
+957 
-962 SNAKNEAQAAIDK
+962 
-975 LENLNDAQKAAAKEA
+975 
-990 VDNATTTA
+990 
-998 EVTNAQTSAT
+998 
-1008 GLDNDMLGLKNS
+1008 
-1020 VSDVDTTKNG
+1020 
-1030 ENYTNASEEAKK
+1030 
-1042 VYDEA
+1042 
-1047 VANAQAILDQAGNS
+1047 
-1061 ATSDEVAAAKKAV
+1061 
-1074 EDAKTGLDGTSN
+1074 
-1086 LSNAKADAQ
+1086 AQ

>member
-1 MRVLK
+1 MK

-429 LDQAGNNA
+429 LD
-437 TSDEVA
+437 
-443 VAKKAVEDTKTGLD
+443 
-457 GTTNLSNAKN
+457 
-467 EAQAAIDKLENL
+467 
-479 NDAQKAAA
+479 
-487 KEAVA
+487 
-492 NATTTADV
+492 
-500 TTAQNAATGLD
+500 
-511 NDMSGLKNSV
+511 
-521 SDVDTTKNGENY
+521 
-533 TNASEEAKKAYDE
+533 
-546 AVSNAQSILDQAG
+546 
-559 NNATSDEVA
+559 
-568 VAKKAVED
+568 
-576 TKTGLDGTTNLSNA
+576 
-590 KNEAQAAIDKLEN
+590 
-603 LNDKQ
+603 
-608 KAAAKEAVSNA
+608 
-619 TTTADVTT
+619 
-627 AQNAATGLDNDML
+627 
-640 GLKNSVSDV
+640 
-649 DTTKNGENY
+649 
-658 TNASEEAKK
+658 
-667 VYDEAVS
+667 
-674 NVQAILDKAG
+674 KAG
-684 NDATSDEVAAS
+684 NSATSDEVAAA
-695 KKAVEDAKKALDGTT
+695 KKAVEDAKTALDGTT
-710 NLSNAKNE
+710 NLSNAKAD

-1008 GLDNDMLGLKNS
+1008 GLDNDMSDLKNS

>member
-1 MRVLK
+1 MK

-443 VAKKAVEDTKTGLD
+443 AAKKAVEDAKAGLD
-457 GTTNLSNAKN
+457 GTTNLSNAKAD
-467 EAQAAIDKLENL
+467 AQAAIDKLENL

-576 TKTGLDGTTNLSNA
+576 AKT
-590 KNEAQAAIDKLEN
+590 
-603 LNDKQ
+603 
-608 KAAAKEAVSNA
+608 
-619 TTTADVTT
+619 
-627 AQNAATGLDNDML
+627 
-640 GLKNSVSDV
+640 
-649 DTTKNGENY
+649 
-658 TNASEEAKK
+658 
-667 VYDEAVS
+667 
-674 NVQAILDKAG
+674 
-684 NDATSDEVAAS
+684 
-695 KKAVEDAKKALDGTT
+695 ALDGTT

-764 LGLKNSVSDV
+764 SD
-774 DTTKNGENYTNASEE
+774 
-789 AKKVYDEAV
+789 
-798 SNVQAILDKAGND
+798 
-811 ATSDEVAASKKAV
+811 
-824 EDAKKALDGTTNLS
+824 
-838 NAKNEA
+838 
-844 QAAIDKLENLNDA
+844 
-857 QKAAAKEAVDN
+857 
-868 ATTTAEVTNAQTSA
+868 
-882 TGLDNDMLGLKN
+882 
-894 SVSDVDTTKNGENYT
+894 
-909 NASEEAKK
+909 
-917 VYDEAVSNV
+917 
-926 QAILDKAGNDATSD
+926 
-940 EVAASKK
+940 
-947 AVEDA
+947 
-952 KKALD
+952 
-957 GTTNL
+957 
-962 SNAKNEAQAAIDK
+962 
-975 LENLNDAQKAAAKEA
+975 
-990 VDNATTTA
+990 
-998 EVTNAQTSAT
+998 
-1008 GLDNDMLGLKNS
+1008 LKNS

>member
-1 MRVLK
+1 MK

-429 LDQAGNNA
+429 LDKVGNNA

-443 VAKKAVEDTKTGLD
+443 AAKKAVEDAKAGLD
-457 GTTNLSNAKN
+457 GTTNLSNAKAD
-467 EAQAAIDKLENL
+467 AQAAIDKLENL

-521 SDVDTTKNGENY
+521 SDEDATKSDENY
-533 TNASEEAKKAYDE
+533 TNASESAKKAYDE

-576 TKTGLDGTTNLSNA
+576 AKT
-590 KNEAQAAIDKLEN
+590 
-603 LNDKQ
+603 
-608 KAAAKEAVSNA
+608 
-619 TTTADVTT
+619 
-627 AQNAATGLDNDML
+627 
-640 GLKNSVSDV
+640 
-649 DTTKNGENY
+649 
-658 TNASEEAKK
+658 
-667 VYDEAVS
+667 
-674 NVQAILDKAG
+674 
-684 NDATSDEVAAS
+684 
-695 KKAVEDAKKALDGTT
+695 ALDGTT

-764 LGLKNSVSDV
+764 SD
-774 DTTKNGENYTNASEE
+774 
-789 AKKVYDEAV
+789 
-798 SNVQAILDKAGND
+798 
-811 ATSDEVAASKKAV
+811 
-824 EDAKKALDGTTNLS
+824 
-838 NAKNEA
+838 
-844 QAAIDKLENLNDA
+844 
-857 QKAAAKEAVDN
+857 
-868 ATTTAEVTNAQTSA
+868 
-882 TGLDNDMLGLKN
+882 
-894 SVSDVDTTKNGENYT
+894 
-909 NASEEAKK
+909 
-917 VYDEAVSNV
+917 
-926 QAILDKAGNDATSD
+926 
-940 EVAASKK
+940 
-947 AVEDA
+947 
-952 KKALD
+952 
-957 GTTNL
+957 
-962 SNAKNEAQAAIDK
+962 
-975 LENLNDAQKAAAKEA
+975 
-990 VDNATTTA
+990 
-998 EVTNAQTSAT
+998 
-1008 GLDNDMLGLKNS
+1008 LKNS

-1185 DANLATVQQLVS
+1185 DANLATEQQLVS